1 MRKILVTI
9 ITIILLTLTLI
20 IVLSGISIGNL
31 QLLGIKGISE
41 KDKLLDDT
49 IKYVAI
55 QVNSSDN
62 SSKLNNLNK
71 AYKKLMEAKSEYEKK
86 ATDENGNYKADV
98 QEYEIE
104 YLWKQLGDYARK
116 EGVKINLSFP
126 QNNSIT
132 KTHDI
137 NFTITGSYIGIT
149 DFLYL
154 LENDDKLPFKIEEF
168 KLLPSSGDALVATFS
183 CKDIKINIEEME
195 NVVNNE
201 ETTTDNKTE
210 NTNEANKNEGNT
222 TNSTQNTTSTNTT
235 TNTTSN
241 VTNNTTTNTTSN
253 TTKNTT
259 SNTTSNTTNNTTR

>member
-9 ITIILLTLTLI
+9 ITLILLTLTLM

-31 QLLGIKGISE
+31 QLLGMKGISE
-41 KDKLLDDT
+41 KDKILDDT

-71 AYKKLMEAKSEYEKK
+71 AYKKLMEAKAEYEKK
-86 ATDENGNYKADV
+86 ATDESGNYKADV

-126 QNNSIT
+126 LNNSIT
-132 KTHDI
+132 KTHNI
-137 NFTITGSYIGIT
+137 NFTIAGSYIGIT

-168 KLLPSSGDALVATFS
+168 KLMPSSGDVLVATFS

-210 NTNEANKNEGNT
+210 NTNEENKNEGNTVSDNT
-222 TNSTQNTTSTNTT
+222 TNSTQNITSTNTT

-241 VTNNTTTNTTSN
+241 TTNNTTTNTTSN
-253 TTKNTT
+253 K
-259 SNTTSNTTNNTTR
+259 TNNTTR